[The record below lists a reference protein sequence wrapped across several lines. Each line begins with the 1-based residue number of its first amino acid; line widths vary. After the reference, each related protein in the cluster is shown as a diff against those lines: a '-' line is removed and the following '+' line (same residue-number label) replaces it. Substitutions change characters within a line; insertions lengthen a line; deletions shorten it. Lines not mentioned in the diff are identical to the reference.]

1 MKAKNGIS
9 LIVLVITIVVIIIL
23 AAAFILSLGSNNP
36 INSSKVAKLTQSKDN
51 IESAMSIFISSQWAK
66 TAATEDSD
74 AEKLVT
80 TTSTSITTPICNVS
94 KKFTKNETKL
104 AIGDGNTAIDADAYL
119 ITGWNQLNVSK
130 PADGEDWY
138 YAPATGKV
146 YVEFKGS
153 TPNWATDT
161 TDAFSVV
168 TAK

>member
-23 AAAFILSLGSNNP
+23 AAAVILSLGNNNP

-80 TTSTSITTPICNVS
+80 TTSTSITTPICDVS
-94 KKFTKNETKL
+94 KKLTKDVATL
-104 AIGDGNTAIDADAYL
+104 GDGTSKIDADAYA
-119 ITGWNQLNVSK
+119 ITGWDQLNVSQ
-130 PADGEDWY
+130 PTEGEAWY
-138 YAPATGKV
+138 YAPSTGKV
-146 YVEFKGS
+146 YVKMAAVPDYAKDNATVKG
-153 TPNWATDT
+153 
-161 TDAFSVV
+161 FVV
-168 TAK
+168 TAE